1 VAVVVDGE
9 RLDDLGDRLFFAPLL
24 RGPRFRQFGRTSA
37 PMVPHFVH
45 TILGP
50 NDGTVTSPG
59 RWSTFMITSC
69 RQW

>member
-1 VAVVVDGE
+1 MGTGTAASYRPGH
-9 RLDDLGDRLFFAPLL
+9 
-24 RGPRFRQFGRTSA
+24 PRSRSRQFGRTSA

-50 NDGTVTSPG
+50 NDGTVTSPE
-59 RWSTFMITSC
+59 RWSTFVITSC